1 MPAHSTAGSGAVRRY
16 HLLAEA
22 LRTEIISG
30 RVASLAELRA
40 CAIVAEHGG
49 PDSPLVRLAI
59 ELLAFRDG
67 IAQPGESPGTVR
79 AAPGGPQNAEHGPV
93 AAGAQP

>member
-1 MPAHSTAGSGAVRRY
+1 MPAHSTAGSGTVRRY

-22 LRTEIISG
+22 LKTEIISG
-30 RVASLAELRA
+30 RVASLTDLRA

-49 PDSPLVRLAI
+49 PDAPLVRLAI

-67 IAQPGESPGTVR
+67 IALPGK
-79 AAPGGPQNAEHGPV
+79 APALSGPR
-93 AAGAQP
+93 